1 MCWCV
6 DVNVVLPLKKRHTSE
21 KILILFK
28 GESLSKWC
36 IQIGHK
42 GGHWWTAWL
51 SHVCLRLCF
60 LLLLAMLHVSFS
72 HAWSASKPKEERVDI
87 FSQAVHL
94 FNNPSKKVHVFPWNL
109 LQKMPRKSSLFVAL
123 GECHFSTSW
132 WHLLG
137 KSQPACDEPWMN
149 KHNATRGTIEKSTM
163 ANIPHVN
170 CDCTEH
176 WLHLT
181 IRHSNEL
188 GVSLKGSKSSDRGK
202 IIHQVCTESHSYKAR
217 HGNESLCK
225 NVRSLN

>member
-1 MCWCV
+1 MSVCGCV
-6 DVNVVLPLKKRHTSE
+6 SSSYWLCCMFHSLMPEVLQNPKRKE
-21 KILILFK
+21 
-28 GESLSKWC
+28 
-36 IQIGHK
+36 
-42 GGHWWTAWL
+42 WTYF
-51 SHVCLRLCF
+51 LRLCISSTI
-60 LLLLAMLHVSFS
+60 L
-72 HAWSASKPKEERVDI
+72 
-87 FSQAVHL
+87 Q
-94 FNNPSKKVHVFPWNL
+94 KKVHVFPWNL